1 MSDDLRDRLD
11 AMTSDELLEIL
22 AHRDADEWREEVFP
36 IVEDLLRTRGV
47 QPAIARA
54 PQEADE
60 APDRGALTSVG
71 TFSTALDANLCK
83 MALTESGIESWLP
96 TEYLAG
102 VSPNLGLA
110 IGLDVLVRDEDVP
123 RAREVLRELAEGG
136 AALALDP
143 EPCPSCNST
152 ETEYVPQ
159 PDRANAIGGYF
170 LAGMP
175 RPAVQ
180 WRWLCHGCRQEWE

>member
-1 MSDDLRDRLD
+1 MSDLKDRLD
-11 AMTSDELLEIL
+11 AMSSDELLEIL
-22 AHRDADEWREEVFP
+22 ERRDTDEWREEVFP
-36 IVEDLLRTRGV
+36 IVEALLQARGI
-47 QPAIARA
+47 QPPIAAA
-54 PQEADE
+54 PPVADDARE
-60 APDRGALTSVG
+60 MGALTSVG

-83 MALTESGIESWLP
+83 MALTEAGIEAWLP

-110 IGLDVLVRDEDVP
+110 IGLDVLVRDEDAT
-123 RAREVLRELAEGG
+123 RARDVLRELAQGG

-143 EPCPSCNST
+143 EPCPGCGST

-170 LAGMP
+170 LAGLP

-180 WRWLCHGCRQEWE
+180 WRWVCQGCRQEWE